1 MIGAL
6 IQARMGSKRLPN
18 KVLQKINKRP
28 ILDIMIARLKNSK
41 QIEKIIVCTT
51 NKKEDDRIVNFCKK
65 NNINYFRGA
74 SQNVMSRYYNAAK
87 KFNIK
92 TIVRL
97 TADCPLIDAKII
109 DKMLV
114 HYKKIKVDYLAN
126 TNPPENSTFP
136 DGTDVER
143 YLSLTNL
150 AKSIYMKEENN
161 IWNMLL
167 IIFGKK
173 KNIYLNYIKIE

>member
-1 MIGAL
+1 
-6 IQARMGSKRLPN
+6 
-18 KVLQKINKRP
+18 
-28 ILDIMIARLKNSK
+28 
-41 QIEKIIVCTT
+41 
-51 NKKEDDRIVNFCKK
+51 
-65 NNINYFRGA
+65 
-74 SQNVMSRYYNAAK
+74 MSRYYNAAK

-136 DGTDVER
+136 DGTDVEIFEFNKFSKINLHER
-143 YLSLTNL
+143 RKQYLEHVTYNFW
-150 AKSIYMKEENN
+150 KE
-161 IWNMLL
+161 
-167 IIFGKK
+167 